1 MVSILEKIN
10 FDNPTI
16 LDITRLQNFINDNGL
31 TPVDIKYRFS
41 KLYNWQIK
49 IVDGKL
55 VLGYTVR
62 YKRPNL
68 TPSFTSNYMIVFES
82 MNRFILQDK
91 NGVIHGCGKSEQ
103 EPTDVSDVEY
113 RKWVSANKIASF
125 MGLTY
130 LGNGIFEK
138 VEKHEQSIS

>member
-1 MVSILEKIN
+1 MKPTLERVH
-10 FDNPTI
+10 FENPTD
-16 LDITRLQNFINDNGL
+16 LDVTRLQTIIEENDL
-31 TPVDIKYRFS
+31 VPADIKYRFS

-62 YKRPNL
+62 YKRPKITAAFAYNHI
-68 TPSFTSNYMIVFES
+68 IVFES
-82 MNRFILQDK
+82 INRFILQDK
-91 NGVIHGCGKSEQ
+91 NGVMHGCGKDEQ
-103 EPTDVSDVEY
+103 DVKNVSDVEY
-113 RKWVSANKIASF
+113 RKWVSAKKIGDF

-138 VEKHEQSIS
+138 VEKSE